1 MDDVTNSDGSLQ
13 KEFLLSDHKIHEFS
27 FFFVPNNNMRLIG
40 HKTGLDNCLFKGK
53 KNKYLDKKRKKK
65 QILSLLLII
74 TMDIQNY
81 KIIFL
86 YYLSS

>member
-1 MDDVTNSDGSLQ
+1 MDDVTSSDGSLQ
-13 KEFLLSDHKIHEFS
+13 KEFLLSDHKIHQFS
-27 FFFVPNNNMRLIG
+27 FFVPNNNMRLTG
-40 HKTGLDNCLFKGK
+40 HFKGGK
-53 KNKYLDKKRKKK
+53 KNIWTKKEFF
-65 QILSLLLII
+65 LSLLLII